1 MLFWEENKNNLPTT
15 LLHVDFHSD
24 MWPPGNPIDYQFSKM
39 PGFLKISIYTES
51 IYDLVENGVCITSFL
66 LPSVLRYGFDNI
78 IFLKP
83 IGNEE
88 QIFEQ
93 RQIGTVNGEG
103 KFIRNPNNK
112 NTLFFPD
119 KKSFNY
125 TQTTSLKN
133 VNCDDYVLDY

>member
-1 MLFWEENKNNLPTT
+1 M
-15 LLHVDFHSD
+15 
-24 MWPPGNPIDYQFSKM
+24 
-39 PGFLKISIYTES
+39 SIYTES
-51 IYDLVENGVCITSFL
+51 IYDLVEKGVCITSFL

-88 QIFEQ
+88 QISEQ

-119 KKSFNY
+119 KKI
-125 TQTTSLKN
+125 
-133 VNCDDYVLDY
+133 V